1 MHWTHSRYAK
11 ADIENQG
18 SDHYIHRVA
27 REKDIMDT
35 AQLILEYLERGGCI
49 NVLKSRPPKYR
60 PQRYMPVA
68 SKRQTYSQT
77 PVRPAGY
84 RGVDYESVGNSAS
97 SYSTKYVLNKE
108 IA

>member
-1 MHWTHSRYAK
+1 MT
-11 ADIENQG
+11 
-18 SDHYIHRVA
+18 
-27 REKDIMDT
+27 DT
-35 AQLILEYLERGGCI
+35 AQLIMEYFERGGCI

-60 PQRYMPVA
+60 PRKYMPVA
-68 SKRQTYSQT
+68 AKRQTYSQT
-77 PVRPAGY
+77 PDRPAGY